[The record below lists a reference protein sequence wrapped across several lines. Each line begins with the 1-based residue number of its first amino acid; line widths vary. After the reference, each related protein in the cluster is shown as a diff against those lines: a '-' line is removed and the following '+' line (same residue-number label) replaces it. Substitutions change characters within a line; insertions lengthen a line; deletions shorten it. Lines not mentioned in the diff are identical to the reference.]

1 MRKSFIITA
10 VLIAAALGTLLVLAF
25 NQFQLYGRHE
35 TIISQT
41 EKILFQYSNIRE
53 QIVEDI
59 VEGRAGEL
67 SRVSP
72 AVEELHNNLIAILD
86 NTLIPAEY
94 KFSFLQQIDLP
105 GLILL
110 LRKVTPEGDN
120 TNLLRRINEESR
132 VIGERFMLF
141 ERLVLG
147 HAKQKL
153 VDFQS
158 IVIGILALVVF
169 LVTVLLIATYRF
181 LIAPVI
187 DLSIQ
192 SQDLIAGHQDSIY
205 RPNGWEEV
213 AGLAEKLNRLADDLN
228 KCRGLTER
236 YERLGDCIL
245 GVVRKALAAPD
256 RQVLYQAVCRQLL
269 TNSDY
274 VLAWI
279 GEEDPEEQEIMPLV
293 VDGSSTMSCE
303 ECQECFSALLAAQE
317 EEEPAYQ
324 AQVKGEA
331 VVMKNVIAKAPKGPF
346 KNTPLAGGRVDSIS
360 LPFVFDGRNYGVL
373 TVYAMVPGG
382 VIDAEPEFLSEMAIL
397 VAGKIQS
404 FYFQAELDQ
413 CRLEKNII
421 GEHAEVLSLTINR
434 EGTIV
439 AAKPYLSE
447 SAYKKALS
455 GWIGSSVMNVVIP
468 ENDSGCIVFK
478 DSITGRSPYDFKAKL
493 TGFDEQF
500 TARLEPITEFP
511 AEQERFLLILMAPP
525 KNLLLQPENFRIAYS
540 AAIGQF
546 AGSIAHEIT
555 DMSNGIINYAQ
566 MMSDEFSDEEPDR
579 KKSLARI
586 IDGGEKV
593 AALVEPLLIDQDDL
607 EFTRN
612 MESIQQIFQDVLLL
626 VDPQF
631 KRDCVTVNLSI
642 QPTSL
647 TFKKQHVQLI
657 LFDLLKRLGELL
669 NRVYPQK
676 DADKVL
682 DISVSPFF
690 EEGKKTLL
698 VHFRFPVGNEGAVV
712 ETFQQRTFA
721 GMWLSQEL
729 ARALG
734 GEVTLGAADSGQG
747 QVDLLL
753 PA

>member
-86 NTLIPAEY
+86 NKLIPAEY

-110 LRKVTPEGDN
+110 LRKTTAEQDN
-120 TNLLRRINEESR
+120 TILLRRINEESR

-153 VDFQS
+153 VDFQAM
-158 IVIGILALVVF
+158 VIGILALVVF
-169 LVTVLLIATYRF
+169 LVTVLLVVTYRF

-192 SQDLIAGHQDSIY
+192 AENLIAGRQESID

-213 AGLAEKLNRLADDLN
+213 AGLAQRLNLLADDLN
-228 KCRGLTER
+228 KCRKLTDR
-236 YERLGDCIL
+236 YDRLGDCIHS
-245 GVVRKALAAPD
+245 VVQKALAAPD
-256 RQVLYQAVCRQLL
+256 RQVLYQVVCRQLL

-279 GEEDPEEQEIMPLV
+279 GIEDREDREIMPLV
-293 VDGSSTMSCE
+293 VDGSATMSCE
-303 ECQECFSALLAAQE
+303 ECQECFSAILAAQE
-317 EEEPAYQ
+317 EQEPAYR
-324 AQVKGEA
+324 ALEGGEP
-331 VVMKNVIAKAPKGPF
+331 VLMRDVLAKAPKGPF
-346 KNTPLAGGRVDSIS
+346 KNTPLATGRVDSIS
-360 LPFVFDGRNYGVL
+360 LPLDFDGRKYGVL
-373 TVYAMVPGG
+373 TVYAMNPDGALDVE
-382 VIDAEPEFLSEMAIL
+382 AELLAEMAVL
-397 VAGKIQS
+397 VAGKIRS
-404 FYFQAELDQ
+404 LDFQAEADRF
-413 CRLEKNII
+413 RLEKNVI
-421 GEHAEVLSLTINR
+421 GEYTEVLSFTIDR
-434 EGTIV
+434 ETNV
-439 AAKPYLSE
+439 LAADTYLAD
-447 SAYKKALS
+447 SAYQETLAR
-455 GWIGSSVMNVVIP
+455 WIGSSVMDAVLP
-468 ENDSGCIVFK
+468 ENDSERIVFK
-478 DSITGRSPYDFKAKL
+478 NSIREGSHYDFTTKL
-493 TGFDEQF
+493 AGFDEQF
-500 TARLEPITEFP
+500 SARLEPINEFP
-511 AEQERFLLILMAPP
+511 AEQELLLLILVAPP

-566 MMSDEFSDEEPDR
+566 MMSDEFSDDEPDR
-579 KKSLARI
+579 KRSLGRI
-586 IDGGEKV
+586 IEGGEKV
-593 AALVEPLLIDQDDL
+593 AAIVEPLLIDQEDL

-612 MESIQQIFQDVLLL
+612 MENIQQIFQDVLRL

-657 LFDLLKRLGELL
+657 LFDLLKRLSEIL
-669 NRVYPQK
+669 NRIYPQK
-676 DADKVL
+676 NAEKVL
-682 DISVSPFF
+682 DISVSPYS
-690 EEGKKTLL
+690 EDGKKTLL
-698 VHFRFPVGNEGAVV
+698 VHFRFPADSDGSMEQM
-712 ETFQQRTFA
+712 FQQRTFA
-721 GMWLSQEL
+721 GMWLSREL

-734 GEVTLGAADSGQG
+734 GEVTVAATESGRG

-753 PA
+753 PV